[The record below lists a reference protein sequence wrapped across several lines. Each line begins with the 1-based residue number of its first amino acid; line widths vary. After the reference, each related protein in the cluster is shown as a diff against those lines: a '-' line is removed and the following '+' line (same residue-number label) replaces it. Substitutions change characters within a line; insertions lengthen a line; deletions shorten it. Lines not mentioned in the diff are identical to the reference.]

1 MSKNVKTVLLVD
13 DDNMTNFL
21 HQRVLSKSSICAD
34 VKVAKNGQ
42 EGIQKLIEL
51 NQVLASKDDTVVVF
65 LDLNM
70 PILDGWGFLQE
81 YAKNKNNLKF
91 NTKIFVLS
99 SSINPDDKEKA
110 EENANVDQYIYK
122 PLTTSSLQSLQFN

>member
-1 MSKNVKTVLLVD
+1 MLVNTVLLVD

-21 HQRVLSKSSICAD
+21 HQRVISKAEICSE

-42 EGIQKLIEL
+42 EGIEKLIEL
-51 NQVLASKDDTVVVF
+51 NQSLVSKEDVVVVF

-70 PILDGWGFLQE
+70 PILDGWGFLKAYE
-81 YAKNKNNLKF
+81 FHKDKLNF

-99 SSINPDDKEKA
+99 SSINPDDKARA
-110 EENANVDQYIYK
+110 EENKYVAQYVYK
-122 PLTTSSLQSLQFN
+122 PLTTSSLQSLILN

>member
-21 HQRVLSKSSICAD
+21 HQRVLSKSAICAD

-42 EGIQKLIEL
+42 EGIQKLVEL

-110 EENANVDQYIYK
+110 EENAHVDQYIYK